1 MSGQGQLDWG
11 AVTED
16 EFNRWAEALIVQ
28 KHVDEGGCK
37 VFVLDGAG
45 GDGGIDIGVE
55 RNGVVEHIYQLK
67 YFREG
72 FSGGFRDVRR
82 KQIKKSFNRAVTNHD
97 PKFWTLVFPAKIKET
112 EREWLYDKL
121 AGDRVTPA
129 IDHMGSTELDLLLA
143 KYPQIH
149 ALATRDALI
158 ETLRIWGGEHKA
170 LTKPED
176 LGNRLRDLAGI
187 ANSRSEF
194 WGVNVEVAADG
205 STTSSLMAKRPDAA
219 EREPIAWN
227 LKTEFGEEHK
237 RLQRDYQQALD
248 YGAIKPIVLPPDVVR
263 SLSITG
269 PEWIAEDREHV
280 HVELHPAAPG
290 AVFPLDLK
298 VLGAVGNVRVAL
310 KCTARSIGSGQKG
323 GRVLIEYNG
332 CLKVIWQMDKGSV
345 KGRVD
350 FTPNLIGA
358 AAGDAVRVLQFFDAL
373 TETRILSFSIRGK
386 ANTATMQKRK
396 RVPVFLPPAAMEHLQ
411 DLAFLEREF
420 DTTFVVK
427 KNVSGAERKRARF
440 VRMLREGK
448 FPINPGVQSFYGT
461 LSGEETEKIEATLTA
476 PHAFQLTEDEFLLDV
491 QDQKLLVG
499 QVATLCPHVVAED
512 IEEHLRALHAGEAE
526 GRTIILG
533 PADDTAFI
541 SYMPQRVVD
550 VNAPI
555 VPDPWNLLGG
565 EEHPNLARM
574 RASAVKGPPE
584 VE

>member
-1 MSGQGQLDWG
+1 MSGQGPLDWG

-16 EFNRWAEALIVQ
+16 EFNRWAEALIMQ

-67 YFREG
+67 YFPEG

-97 PKFWTLVFPAKIKET
+97 PKNWTLAFPAKIKAR
-112 EREWLYDKL
+112 EREWLYNEL
-121 AGDRVTPA
+121 AGDRVKPE

-143 KYPQIH
+143 KYPEIH

-158 ETLRIWGGEHKA
+158 ATLRIFSDEHKA

-205 STTSSLMAKRPDAA
+205 STTSSLAAKRPDAA
-219 EREPIAWN
+219 EREPIAWKLN
-227 LKTEFGEEHK
+227 TEFGEEHK
-237 RLQRDYQQALD
+237 RLQKDYEQALD
-248 YGAIKPIVLPPDVVR
+248 YGAIEPIVLPPDVVR

-280 HVELHPAAPG
+280 HVELHPAPRG
-290 AVFPLDLK
+290 AAYPLDLK
-298 VLGAVGNVRVAL
+298 VLGAMGNVRVSL
-310 KCTARSIGSGQKG
+310 KCTARSLGSGQKG

-350 FTPNLIGA
+350 FTPDLIGA
-358 AAGDAVRVLQFFDAL
+358 SASDAVRVLQFFDAL
-373 TETRILSFSIRGK
+373 TETRILSFSMRGK

-396 RVPVFLPPAAMEHLQ
+396 KAPVFLPPAALEHVQ
-411 DLAFLEREF
+411 DLAYLEREF

-427 KNVSGAERKRARF
+427 KRVSGAERKRARF

-461 LSGEETEKIEATLTA
+461 LSGKETEKIKATLIA

-499 QVATLCPHVVAED
+499 RVATLCPQVVVED
-512 IEEHLRALHAGEAE
+512 AEEHLQAIDAGEAE
-526 GRTIILG
+526 GRTVILG

-541 SYMPQRVVD
+541 SYMPEKIAD

-555 VPDPWNLLGG
+555 APDPWDLLGAA
-565 EEHPNLARM
+565 EHPNLARM
-574 RASAVKGPPE
+574 RASAVSRPPE